1 MRNMRFWTFAL
12 LFWAFPF
19 LIKAVSPLDIVVNEV
34 AWMGQPVS
42 AKNEWIELY
51 NNREKEIDISG
62 WSIENAGINRKTLK
76 ISKGRVPGNGFFL
89 ICRKKMP
96 NCDFIA
102 KDLSLANDYLK
113 NGPLA
118 LKDKAGNI
126 IDKTPKAK
134 SKKWPAGSA
143 KTRQT
148 MARKNPKDKGNLVS
162 NWLTSQKSGGSPK
175 AKNLFIF
182 PKIKNQEEQ
191 KSKSQKNQNYS
202 LKKTPP
208 ETMLIAFSMA
218 VLSGT
223 GALLLKRKIKETS

>member
-1 MRNMRFWTFAL
+1 MRFWIFAL
-12 LFWAFPF
+12 LFSALPF
-19 LIKAVSPLDIVVNEV
+19 LIRAASPLDVVINEI
-34 AWMGQPVS
+34 AWMGQPDS

-96 NCDFIA
+96 DCDFIA

-113 NGPLA
+113 NGPLI

-134 SKKWPAGSA
+134 NKKWPAGSV
-143 KTRQT
+143 KTGQT
-148 MARKNPKDKGNLVS
+148 MARKNPKDKGDLIS
-162 NWLTSQKSGGSPK
+162 NWLTSQRSGGTPK
-175 AKNLFIF
+175 AKNLFIS
-182 PKIKNQEEQ
+182 PKIKNQERQERQ
-191 KSKSQKNQNYS
+191 GFKIENQNHS
-202 LKKTPP
+202 LKKTSPD
-208 ETMLIAFSMA
+208 TMLIAFSLA
-218 VLSGT
+218 IFSGT
-223 GALLLKRKIKETS
+223 GAVLLKRKIKGTS